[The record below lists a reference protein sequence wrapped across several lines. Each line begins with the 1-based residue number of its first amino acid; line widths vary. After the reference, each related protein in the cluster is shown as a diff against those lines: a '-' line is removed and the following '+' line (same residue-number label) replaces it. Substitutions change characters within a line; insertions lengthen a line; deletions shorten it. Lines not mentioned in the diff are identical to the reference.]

1 MSVKKNTVLVVGMK
15 ASGISVTSL
24 LKEYGNAVYCYDDS
38 NEKISGF
45 DYINDITEE
54 IIRKFDYVVVSPSI
68 PPEHEAIRFARSLGI
83 PTWGELE
90 IGCQYLNCPQIM
102 VTGTNGKTT
111 VVTMIEKLLNLAGIK
126 TKAVGNIGYPVSQL
140 ALDKTKLDFAV
151 VEVSSFQL
159 EYIDKIKPY
168 IAVILNLAPDH
179 LDRYK
184 SYNDYVACKRKI
196 SINQDKNDYLFFN
209 NEDGLARQFI
219 NFTKAKAMP
228 VSTSKKLS
236 SVYIKDNYFMHGDKA
251 LCNVKMCKI
260 RGEHN
265 KFNLLI
271 ALNIGVLLGVCDELL
286 VRLIKDYTL
295 LPNRIEYVSTLYGKN
310 YYNDSKGTNI
320 HACRYAIASMEGTVG
335 LIMGGSDKNE
345 DFCEF
350 FENISEK
357 VKYIAV
363 TGGNAEK
370 IYNSAMKMGFADIFI
385 TETLKDA
392 VNILSKKDVD
402 NVLLSPCCASF
413 DRYKNYNERGE
424 KFKEAVYAIKI

>member
-1 MSVKKNTVLVVGMK
+1 MSVKKDTIMVVGMK
-15 ASGISVTSL
+15 ASGISVASL
-24 LKEYGNAVYCYDDS
+24 LMQHGHTVVCYDDS
-38 NEKISGF
+38 NERISGF
-45 DYINDITEE
+45 EYLDKITSE
-54 IIRKFDYVVVSPSI
+54 IIKKFDYIVVSPSI
-68 PPEHEAIRFARSLGI
+68 PPEHTVIQNALLAKI
-83 PTWGELE
+83 PIFGELE
-90 IGCQYLNCPQIM
+90 IGCQYLDCPQIM

-111 VVTMIEKLLNLAGIK
+111 VVTMIEKLLSLAGFK

-140 ALDKTKLDFAV
+140 ALDKTKLDYAV
-151 VEVSSFQL
+151 IEVSSFQL

-168 IAVILNLAPDH
+168 ISVILNLAPDH

-184 SYNDYVACKRKI
+184 SYNDYVICKRKI
-196 SINQDKNDYLFFN
+196 SINQDKNDYIFFN

-219 NFTKAKAMP
+219 NFTKAKGMP

-236 SVYIKDNYFMHGDKA
+236 SVYIKDNYYMHGDKT
-251 LCNVKMCKI
+251 LCNVKLCKL

-271 ALNIGVLLGVCDELL
+271 ALNIGVLLGVCDEHL

-320 HACRYAIASMEGTVG
+320 HACRYAIASMEGSVG

-357 VKYIAV
+357 IKFIAV
-363 TGGNAEK
+363 TGGNAQK
-370 IYNSAMKMGFADIFI
+370 IYNSAMKMGFTNICI
-385 TETLKDA
+385 TNTLKDA
-392 VNILSKKDVD
+392 VNILSKKDVN

-413 DRYKNYNERGE
+413 DRYRNYNERGE